1 MTAPAALDA
10 APSPAAVP
18 APVPHRLV
26 ATVTTAAGW
35 VTAVAVEGRRV
46 YAVHS
51 EPVQARSTLLVLD
64 RGTHGVVATL
74 DLGWGASSIV
84 VSGERAYV
92 FASGRNWSERFA
104 PPAVVVVDRATDT
117 VYRRIAVEGE
127 YGGVLGAPDGGVY
140 VLTGLGLRLLDAA
153 TDELRPAPAIGG
165 GLVGVTSTHFYS
177 NYTSASFSAGLIA
190 SDVVIVPRAA
200 GAVGTSINIHP
211 DTFGAVAATAT
222 HAYLQV
228 GFAVRVLDRQTHA
241 EVARIGG
248 PVPNWYPDG
257 LAATADGR
265 RVYVVGEGVLSQ
277 IDPAT
282 NTLAPT
288 VDLPELSG
296 ELAVSPDGSRIY
308 APLAGGAGGMAVVE
322 AVLPLHYRDVQVT
335 AGSAPDWLV
344 SRYTVACTYRTPNG
358 DRECGSAVLGPDGGV
373 VGGQVSDEGGAFPSS
388 VQVAITVDFAPG
400 TGLPGFVQH
409 VDVPVTATGASYVF
423 EPNQV
428 LRRTLLVFDLRPTP
442 LETDYLLLRW
452 RYTTGVAGIA
462 SGQKTLIGDELR
474 RTPVAQYEIVV
485 VPDPLA
491 VPELHLDIDGRYQD
505 EPIARFSADL
515 GISAGAVVLTARR
528 GAGGYELV
536 AG

>member
-1 MTAPAALDA
+1 
-10 APSPAAVP
+10 
-18 APVPHRLV
+18 
-26 ATVTTAAGW
+26 
-35 VTAVAVEGRRV
+35 
-46 YAVHS
+46 
-51 EPVQARSTLLVLD
+51 
-64 RGTHGVVATL
+64 
-74 DLGWGASSIV
+74 
-84 VSGERAYV
+84 
-92 FASGRNWSERFA
+92 
-104 PPAVVVVDRATDT
+104 
-117 VYRRIAVEGE
+117 
-127 YGGVLGAPDGGVY
+127 
-140 VLTGLGLRLLDAA
+140 
-153 TDELRPAPAIGG
+153 
-165 GLVGVTSTHFYS
+165 
-177 NYTSASFSAGLIA
+177 
-190 SDVVIVPRAA
+190 
-200 GAVGTSINIHP
+200 
-211 DTFGAVAATAT
+211 
-222 HAYLQV
+222 
-228 GFAVRVLDRQTHA
+228 
-241 EVARIGG
+241 
-248 PVPNWYPDG
+248 
-257 LAATADGR
+257 
-265 RVYVVGEGVLSQ
+265 VVGEGVLSQ